1 MPDHD
6 ELLLCRI
13 LGKLEAL
20 ALRKYESVLPALAI
34 PEKKAV
40 VSQLLETAPDDAALN
55 ASLLA
60 EPVRELLA
68 AAESSAP
75 NDTLIVQG
83 FVLERLGQI
92 IYKVLQNHTTV
103 SLDTRALA
111 STGWHACTSVIEL
124 ATLQIGRQVGDGD
137 RLFQAFC
144 SAADGV
150 LRRLDGLGEGVDRIF
165 GQRFGLT
172 FSEVLGEFTAE
183 LLPAC
188 VALGVNRRK
197 LVCHLAGVF
206 MGM

>member
-6 ELLLCRI
+6 ELLLWRI
-13 LGKLEAL
+13 LGKIEAL
-20 ALRKYESVLPALAI
+20 ALRKYESVLPQLAI

-40 VSQLLETAPDDAALN
+40 VSQLLEAAPDDAVLDG
-55 ASLLA
+55 SPLA
-60 EPVRELLA
+60 DPVRELLA
-68 AAESSAP
+68 AADRTGPA
-75 NDTLIVQG
+75 DTLIVQG

-92 IYKVLQNHTTV
+92 IYKVLSNHAAV
-103 SLDTRALA
+103 SQPTRALA
-111 STGWHACTSVIEL
+111 AHGWKASSSVIDL
-124 ATLQIGRQVGDGD
+124 ATQQISRQIGEGEL
-137 RLFQAFC
+137 LFQALC
-144 SAADGV
+144 EAADGV

-165 GQRFGLT
+165 GARFGLT

>member
-6 ELLLCRI
+6 ELLLWRI

-20 ALRKYESVLPALAI
+20 ALHKYESLLPQLAT

-40 VSQLLETAPDDAALN
+40 VSQLLEAAPDDTELEASALR
-55 ASLLA
+55 

-68 AAESSAP
+68 AADSPVPTDA
-75 NDTLIVQG
+75 LIVQG
-83 FVLERLGQI
+83 FILERLGQI
-92 IYKVLQNHTTV
+92 IYKLLSTHAGVSPTTQ
-103 SLDTRALA
+103 SLAQR
-111 STGWHACTSVIEL
+111 GWQACTSVIDL
-124 ATLQIGRQVGDGD
+124 ATQQISRQVGEGD
-137 RLFQAFC
+137 RLFQALC
-144 SAADGV
+144 GAADGV
-150 LRRLDGLGEGVDRIF
+150 LRRLDGLGEGVDHIF
-165 GQRFGLT
+165 GARFGLT

-206 MGM
+206 MGL